1 MVDRRTI
8 AVALLICVSAVACSS
23 AGAKPSAAPLPSSSG
38 PSPKAAHRPVV
49 TAARAPWRLP
59 APLSRLI
66 AVPDTSGAI
75 LAGGLTPVDTSTNQ
89 VSTLDLST
97 GRIHRIG
104 TVPRAFHDAAGAVIA
119 GRVMIFGGGSAA
131 STSTV
136 QEIAAT
142 GGHRG
147 AVIGHLPQPRS
158 DLSAVTL
165 GGAVYL
171 LGGYTGVTP
180 LADVLRTT
188 DGTTFTKVAT
198 LPVTVRYAAV
208 AALGSSI
215 WVFGGEHG
223 TAPTR
228 AIQRIDPTTGTAKVV
243 GRLPAARSDAVAV
256 VIGGRVFIVG
266 GRGPR
271 GQVLTEVDELD
282 PSRARVR
289 VVAKLPA
296 PVADAASIVAGNTA
310 YIIGGETQHAVATV
324 QTVSV
329 RESGGQ
335 GG

>member
-1 MVDRRTI
+1 MAERHTI
-8 AVALLICVSAVACSS
+8 AVALLTCVFAAACSS
-23 AGAKPSAAPLPSSSG
+23 VGAKPSVQPTSSSA
-38 PSPKAAHRPVV
+38 PSPKAGHRLVV
-49 TAARAPWRLP
+49 TTARAPWQLP
-59 APLSRLI
+59 SPLSRLVV
-66 AVPDTSGAI
+66 VPDGAGAI
-75 LAGGLTPVDTSTNQ
+75 LAGGLTPADTSTNE

-97 GRIHRIG
+97 GRVHRVG
-104 TVPRAFHDAAGAVIA
+104 TVPQGFHDAAGAVIA
-119 GRVMIFGGGSAA
+119 GRVVIFGGGSVA

-136 QEIAAT
+136 QEIAES
-142 GGHRG
+142 GRHRS

-223 TAPTR
+223 ATPTR

-243 GRLPAARSDAVAV
+243 GRLPAARSDAVAM
-256 VIGGRVFIVG
+256 VIDGRVFVVG

-271 GQVLTEVDELD
+271 GQALTEVDELN

-296 PVADAASIVAGNTA
+296 PVADAASIVAGSTA
-310 YIIGGETQHAVATV
+310 YIIGGETRHAVATV
-324 QTVSV
+324 QTVVV
-329 RESGGQ
+329 RDPGGQ